1 MNTKFL
7 FQLGMSAALLVP
19 FMATASD
26 YPREG
31 DGYYDYAEVTRT
43 EAIARTVRVNTP
55 REECWEE
62 QVPVRESGY
71 TSATPMILGGIIGG
85 VAGHQVGKGRGN
97 DVATVA
103 GTILGGSIGRD
114 VGAANRSDSV
124 HSVAETR
131 CRQVDD
137 YREEQRVEGY
147 RVFYRYNGNDYET
160 RMPHDPGERIRVQV
174 NVQPAW

>member
-1 MNTKFL
+1 MTVKPL
-7 FQLGMSAALLVP
+7 FQLCVCAALLAPCV
-19 FMATASD
+19 AAANDYASTA
-26 YPREG
+26 
-31 DGYYDYAEVTRT
+31 DGYYDYAPVTRAEPIT
-43 EAIARTVRVNTP
+43 RNVRINAP

-62 QVPVRESGY
+62 QVLVREPGY

-85 VAGHQVGKGRGN
+85 VAGHSVGKGRGN

-114 VGAANRSDSV
+114 VGAAHRTDGTRSV
-124 HSVAETR
+124 TETR
-131 CRQVDD
+131 CHQVND
-137 YREEQRVEGY
+137 YREEQHVEGY

-160 RMPHDPGERIRVQV
+160 RMPHDPGARIRVQV